1 MQIDCS
7 DTIASV
13 RDEDVDVDFVLS
25 DEELYIELIEKASV
39 LSLRQDEVEEQKE
52 TKIGVEGKSE

>member
-13 RDEDVDVDFVLS
+13 RDEDVDVGFVLS

-52 TKIGVEGKSE
+52 TKIDVEGKSE

>member
-13 RDEDVDVDFVLS
+13 RDEDVNVDFVLS
-25 DEELYIELIEKASV
+25 DEELYIELIEKASA
-39 LSLRQDEVEEQKE
+39 LGLR
-52 TKIGVEGKSE
+52 

>member
-13 RDEDVDVDFVLS
+13 RDEDVDVDFMLS
-25 DEELYIELIEKASV
+25 NEELYIELIEKASV
-39 LSLRQDEVEEQKE
+39 LSLRQDEIEEQKE
-52 TKIGVEGKSE
+52 TKIDVEEKSE

>member
-13 RDEDVDVDFVLS
+13 RDEDVDVDFMLS
-25 DEELYIELIEKASV
+25 NEELYIELIEKTSV
-39 LSLRQDEVEEQKE
+39 LSLRQDEIEEQKE
-52 TKIGVEGKSE
+52 TKIDVEEKSE

>member
-13 RDEDVDVDFVLS
+13 RDEDVNVDFVLS
-25 DEELYIELIEKASV
+25 DEELYIELIEKASA
-39 LSLRQDEVEEQKE
+39 LSLK
-52 TKIGVEGKSE
+52 

>member
-13 RDEDVDVDFVLS
+13 RDEDVDVDFMLS
-25 DEELYIELIEKASV
+25 NEELYIELIEKASV
-39 LSLRQDEVEEQKE
+39 LSLRQDEIEEQKE
-52 TKIGVEGKSE
+52 TKIEVEEKSE

>member
-7 DTIASV
+7 DTIAGV

-52 TKIGVEGKSE
+52 TKIDVEGKSE

>member
-13 RDEDVDVDFVLS
+13 RDEDVDVDFMLS
-25 DEELYIELIEKASV
+25 NEELYIELIEKASV
-39 LSLRQDEVEEQKE
+39 LSLRQDEIEEQKE
-52 TKIGVEGKSE
+52 TKIDVEGKSE